1 MLGVKCGFMQGVSL
15 PHPSLSLGHPEHKG
29 SSNED
34 FLCKN
39 GNCEILKPLIIS
51 PSLSRMQNFV
61 CRVFLLLA
69 LNVTVTS
76 KVMWELF
83 SGTVEA
89 CKVTGIQSC
98 SLCEGNRD

>member
-1 MLGVKCGFMQGVSL
+1 MREAITRIFYAKMEIVKF
-15 PHPSLSLGHPEHKG
+15 
-29 SSNED
+29 SSV
-34 FLCKN
+34 
-39 GNCEILKPLIIS
+39 CEEMIIL
-51 PSLSRMQNFV
+51 PSLSRTQNFV

-98 SLCEGNRD
+98 SLREGNRD